1 MIKLHYACPGDS
13 RRRVQKTTDSSAVH
27 ISINPDISHLE
38 MIDRPVVYQY
48 KPLQTPTL
56 YTKFRAHDN
65 TIFVG
70 R

>member
-1 MIKLHYACPGDS
+1 LNCACPGAS

-56 YTKFRAHDN
+56 YTKFRDRDN
-65 TIFVG
+65 TIFDG